1 MSLSIQRSVVEQ
13 FNFNGKDVRSVYVR
27 GEGVLYV
34 YRAVGYIKEAG
45 IKAVQRLV
53 PEKYKMRISDLVHL
67 HQDTILSR
75 EPGLYCFLLRCGK
88 DKAKSFLK

>member
-13 FNFNGKDVRSVYVR
+13 FNFNGKDARSVYVR

-34 YRAVGYIKEAG
+34 YRAVGYIKEVG

-53 PEKYKMRISDLVHL
+53 PEKYKMWISDLEKVDKFVHL
-67 HQDTILSR
+67 HQDTILSI
-75 EPGLYCFLLRCGK
+75 
-88 DKAKSFLK
+88 